1 MSASDAQYGVVNPD
15 LRVKGI
21 RGLRIVDASIMVGF
35 FLVRK
40 EVIDLVWFDICSHP
54 SLLVTCKS
62 LFT

>member
-1 MSASDAQYGVVNPD
+1 MSASDAQYGVVDPD

-21 RGLRIVDASIMVGF
+21 RGLRVVDGSIMVGF

-40 EVIDLVWFDICSHP
+40 EVINLVWFDIYSHSFP
-54 SLLVTCKS
+54 LVICKF